1 MPDDELT
8 SRFEGL
14 RERLAPLVEEPP
26 IGAIERRGRRRQRA
40 RRAGAALAVAAVA
53 AGAWMLVTATGR
65 GWPGGD
71 LDQGPVAPPPT
82 VPAPTPTTAP
92 EPTRASREPAAE
104 PPSSTRPPTTTA
116 PPTTTTTVRGLR
128 ILEPR
133 AGTVVHPG
141 QQVRMRALGCPPGG
155 QVWFEDGT
163 ALRAGPDGGFTT
175 TFEIPPGPTG
185 DFFLDA
191 TCGGA
196 TREVKLRREP

>member
-8 SRFEGL
+8 SRFDGL
-14 RERLAPLVEEPP
+14 RERLTPLVEEPP
-26 IGAIERRGRRRQRA
+26 VGAIERRGRRRQRA

-53 AGAWMLVTATGR
+53 GGAWMLATATGR

-82 VPAPTPTTAP
+82 VPAPTPTPTTAP
-92 EPTRASREPAAE
+92 EPTRTSREPAT
-104 PPSSTRPPTTTA
+104 SSTRPSPTTA
-116 PPTTTTTVRGLR
+116 PPTTTTTVWGLR

-141 QQVRMRALGCPPGG
+141 QRVWMRAVGCPPGS
-155 QVWFEDGT
+155 QVRFEDGT
-163 ALRAGPDGGFTT
+163 ALRAREDGSFTT

-191 TCGGA
+191 TCGGV
-196 TREVKLRREP
+196 TREVRLRREP

>member
-8 SRFEGL
+8 SRFDGL

-26 IGAIERRGRRRQRA
+26 VGAIERRGRRRQRA
-40 RRAGAALAVAAVA
+40 RRAGAALVVAAVA
-53 AGAWMLVTATGR
+53 VGAWMLVTATGR
-65 GWPGGD
+65 GWPGGE
-71 LDQGPVAPPPT
+71 LDQGPVGPPPT
-82 VPAPTPTTAP
+82 VPAPAPTPTTAP
-92 EPTRASREPAAE
+92 EPTRTSREPA
-104 PPSSTRPPTTTA
+104 PSSTRPPTTTT
-116 PPTTTTTVRGLR
+116 PPTTTVRGLR

-141 QQVRMRALGCPPGG
+141 QRVRMRAVGCPPGG

-163 ALRAGPDGGFTT
+163 ALRAGQDGSFTT
-175 TFEIPPGPTG
+175 SFEIPPGPTG

>member
-8 SRFEGL
+8 SRFDGL

-26 IGAIERRGRRRQRA
+26 VGAIERRGRRRQRA
-40 RRAGAALAVAAVA
+40 RRAGAALVVAAVA
-53 AGAWMLVTATGR
+53 VGAWMLVMATGR
-65 GWPGGD
+65 GWPGGE
-71 LDQGPVAPPPT
+71 LDQGPVGPPPT
-82 VPAPTPTTAP
+82 VPAPAPTPTTAP
-92 EPTRASREPAAE
+92 EPTRTSREPA
-104 PPSSTRPPTTTA
+104 PSSTRPPTTTT
-116 PPTTTTTVRGLR
+116 PPTTTVRGLR

-141 QQVRMRALGCPPGG
+141 QRVRMRAVGCPPGG

-163 ALRAGPDGGFTT
+163 ALRAGQDGSFTT
-175 TFEIPPGPTG
+175 SFEIPPGPTG